1 MQYNKIVLSGQAV
14 REIEGDNTNVTNN
27 TKNSDEVFII
37 EDVTNDDILNDR
49 IKITNTGSESI
60 NDIFIYVNGKNMGL
74 MTQKTIDPGK
84 SEYLYLMGIYP
95 AGKVNLKVLY
105 KNYSQEISF
114 DVAEDWHIVA

>member
-1 MQYNKIVLSGQAV
+1 
-14 REIEGDNTNVTNN
+14 
-27 TKNSDEVFII
+27 
-37 EDVTNDDILNDR
+37 
-49 IKITNTGSESI
+49 
-60 NDIFIYVNGKNMGL
+60 MGL